1 MLKNKKINQQLILNN
16 QLGLWLIFDKV
27 AFLEVKELNMF
38 SEENQVWEDKKL
50 MYDWEKID
58 VWLIDRR
65 WMTDARPSQEGEVG
79 GS

>member
-38 SEENQVWEDKKL
+38 SEENQV
-50 MYDWEKID
+50 
-58 VWLIDRR
+58 
-65 WMTDARPSQEGEVG
+65 
-79 GS
+79 